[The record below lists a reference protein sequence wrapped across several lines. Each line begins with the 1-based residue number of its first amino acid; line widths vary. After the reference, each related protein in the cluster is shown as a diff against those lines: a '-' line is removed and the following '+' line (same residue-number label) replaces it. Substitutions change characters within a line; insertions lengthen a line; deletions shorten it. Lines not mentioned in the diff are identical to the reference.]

1 LNIENAPAGEAVATC
16 TKAGWETGKNSEWTL
31 HCDANQNGI
40 VDAGETVQ
48 ENSLMGKKC
57 KISAKIDCGGVAPP
71 DTSCDFLAEVQAA
84 NPDAIVTCVED
95 LGKQEHMQCED
106 ADGNVLSTS
115 TGKKKVLLKWVVAS
129 CGGNGGGG
137 GGGGNTDCNFLANV
151 QAANPDVVVTCI
163 ADNGKIEHMS
173 CADQDGNVLSTFEG
187 KSKKLMKWVVSSEC
201 STGGG
206 GGGGGGGG
214 NPTCF
219 CETETAN
226 FVDIQCIA
234 TNTWSCTDTNG
245 MTIQFDTPKAKKCNK
260 VASKST
266 CARNAKKEANKN
278 NKKKGK

>member
-1 LNIENAPAGEAVATC
+1 
-16 TKAGWETGKNSEWTL
+16 
-31 HCDANQNGI
+31 
-40 VDAGETVQ
+40 
-48 ENSLMGKKC
+48 MGKKC

-115 TGKKKVLLKWVVAS
+115 TGKKKNLLNWVVDS

-137 GGGGNTDCNFLANV
+137 GGENTDCDHLADV

-163 ADNGKIEHMS
+163 ADNGKKEEMS

-187 KSKKLMKWVVSSEC
+187 KSKKLLSWVVSSDC
-201 STGGG
+201 ST
-206 GGGGGGGG
+206 GGGGG

>member
-1 LNIENAPAGEAVATC
+1 
-16 TKAGWETGKNSEWTL
+16 
-31 HCDANQNGI
+31 
-40 VDAGETVQ
+40 
-48 ENSLMGKKC
+48 MG
-57 KISAKIDCGGVAPP
+57 
-71 DTSCDFLAEVQAA
+71 
-84 NPDAIVTCVED
+84 
-95 LGKQEHMQCED
+95 
-106 ADGNVLSTS
+106 
-115 TGKKKVLLKWVVAS
+115 KWVVAS
-129 CGGNGGGG
+129 CGDNG
-137 GGGGNTDCNFLANV
+137 GGGGNTDCNFLAKV

-163 ADNGKIEHMS
+163 ADNGKREEMS
-173 CADQDGNVLSTFEG
+173 CTDQDGNVLSTFEG
-187 KSKKLMKWVVSSEC
+187 KSKNLLKWVVSSEC

-206 GGGGGGGG
+206 GGDGGDGGG

-278 NKKKGK
+278 NKKK